1 MQPKTNLRRL
11 AAAALILVIGH
22 LPAAA
27 AAGPDSAPS
36 IAARVAEALARYR
49 AIAAR
54 GGWPEVPPGEV
65 LEPGAADPRVPV
77 LRRRLAASGDLASV
91 GEGARYDPA
100 LVDAVRRFQARH
112 GLLVDGRVG
121 RETLAALNVPAAARA
136 ETLAINLARW
146 RALPDPQG
154 LHLRVNTAAAT
165 LEAIRDGTVV
175 LSMPV
180 IVGAPRTPTPDL
192 ESAVTG
198 IVFNP
203 SWTIPHSIAVN
214 EILPRL
220 RRDPGYLAANE
231 IRILD
236 RPADPYG
243 RGIDW
248 RTVSRRAFPFT
259 LRQAPGP
266 RNSLGR
272 IKFDMASPYAI
283 YLHDTPA
290 RGLFSRTVRAFS
302 HGCIRL
308 SRALDLAAL
317 LSGTERSALE
327 AEIERG
333 ETRHLPVA
341 PVPVVVAYLT
351 AFVDVAGEVQF
362 RRDIYRRDR
371 ALGQAAA
378 SSACGG

>member
-1 MQPKTNLRRL
+1 MQPNATLCRL
-11 AAAALILVIGH
+11 AAIALTVILY

-27 AAGPDSAPS
+27 AAGPDSAPT
-36 IAARVAEALARYR
+36 IAARVAEALARYH

-54 GGWPEVPPGEV
+54 GGWPEVPQGEV
-65 LEPGAADPRVPV
+65 LEPGVTDPRVPV
-77 LRRRLAASGDLASV
+77 LRRRLAASGDLATV
-91 GEGARYDPA
+91 GEGARYDPT

-121 RETLAALNVPAAARA
+121 RETLAALNVPAAARV
-136 ETLAINLARW
+136 ETLAINLARR
-146 RALPDPQG
+146 RALPDPRG

-214 EILPRL
+214 EVLPRL

-236 RPADPYG
+236 RPEDPYG
-243 RGIDW
+243 RRIDW
-248 RTVSRRAFPFT
+248 RAVSRRAFPFT

-266 RNSLGR
+266 RNPLGR

-290 RGLFSRTVRAFS
+290 RGLFSRTMRALS

-308 SRALDLAAL
+308 SRPLDLAAL
-317 LSGTERSALE
+317 LSGTEASALE
-327 AEIERG
+327 AEIDRG
-333 ETRHLPVA
+333 ETRYLPVTS
-341 PVPVVVAYLT
+341 VPIVVAYLT
-351 AFVDVAGEVQF
+351 AFVDAAGEVQF
-362 RRDIYRRDR
+362 RPDIYRRDR
-371 ALGQAAA
+371 ALAQAAA
-378 SSACGG
+378 SGACGE